1 MKMQAELWE
10 KLPDGAVRC
19 DLCFRHCRIGLG
31 EKGFCAVRVNEDDRL
46 LTLVG
51 DSVVSIILDPVEKKP
66 LYHFLPSTPTL
77 SIGTLGCNFACLFC
91 QNYSISR
98 SPADTGRY
106 DGMQEITPQ

>member
-31 EKGFCAVRVNEDDRL
+31 EKGFCAVRVNEDGRL

-51 DSVVSIILDPVEKKP
+51 DSVVSISLDPVEK
-66 LYHFLPSTPTL
+66 
-77 SIGTLGCNFACLFC
+77 
-91 QNYSISR
+91 SR
-98 SPADTGRY
+98 SIIFFRRRPRFPLARWAATLPVFSARIIPSRAGRQIQ
-106 DGMQEITPQ
+106 DVMTACRK

>member
-51 DSVVSIILDPVEKKP
+51 DSVVKINQAVPGFFTKESLAEM
-66 LYHFLPSTPTL
+66 
-77 SIGTLGCNFACLFC
+77 
-91 QNYSISR
+91 
-98 SPADTGRY
+98 TGMTA
-106 DGMQEITPQ
+106 GE

>member
-1 MKMQAELWE
+1 MIMKMQAELWE

-31 EKGFCAVRVNEDDRL
+31 EQGFCAVRVNEDGRL

-51 DSVVSIILDPVEKKP
+51 DSVVSISLDPVEKKP

-91 QNYSISR
+91 QNYSI
-98 SPADTGRY
+98 
-106 DGMQEITPQ
+106 